1 VVAREDMVLKANPLL
16 RLLRLYDSMAFV
28 IIVERRDTREEI
40 AALVRLGVLRL
51 TRASLS
57 VEAKPKVRPQR
68 MAAITLLGSVNAK
81 ARVGEMLR
89 KSIRRAPTRHPH
101 PRPPRL
107 RPLPGPEVVR
117 RMAMAKKEAPAITKD
132 GVVQ

>member
-16 RLLRLYDSMAFV
+16 RLLRLHDSMAFV

-57 VEAKPKVRPQR
+57 VEAKPKVRPLR

-107 RPLPGPEVVR
+107 RLLPGPEVVR